1 LTRIKHLGDIEDYNS
16 EFQVLATRVDNISD
30 EHLLES
36 YMGGLKEDIKHEIFL
51 KHPENIMEAM
61 QFAVIFKPRIR
72 LHTSLPLEHMQEA
85 EIILGFI
92 RQPYLNLLKYHRR
105 KWRKEE
111 KKDYAL
117 VVTTNGQK
125 GINVKKQN
133 CSPWKIMMKRKWRHL
148 HKEMRK
154 NLST

>member
-1 LTRIKHLGDIEDYNS
+1 
-16 EFQVLATRVDNISD
+16 VDNISD
-30 EHLLES
+30 EHLLEA

-61 QFAVIFKPRIR
+61 QFSHHIQAKNRATHKSTTGTYAGSRDRFGAHRE
-72 LHTSLPLEHMQEA
+72 TLP
-85 EIILGFI
+85 
-92 RQPYLNLLKYHRR
+92 QPTEYHRR

-117 VVTTNGQK
+117 VVIENGQK

-133 CSPWKIMMKRKWRHL
+133 CSLWKIMMRRKWRHL
-148 HKEMRK
+148 HKWVRK
-154 NLST
+154 NL